1 MNNMNV
7 ERLPRVDEIVIT
19 TVKKAFDSSYIIKR
33 EDLNAEQKIA
43 YMMAI
48 EEVTNFLETC
58 RNENQ
63 M

>member
-48 EEVTNFLETC
+48 EEVANFLETC